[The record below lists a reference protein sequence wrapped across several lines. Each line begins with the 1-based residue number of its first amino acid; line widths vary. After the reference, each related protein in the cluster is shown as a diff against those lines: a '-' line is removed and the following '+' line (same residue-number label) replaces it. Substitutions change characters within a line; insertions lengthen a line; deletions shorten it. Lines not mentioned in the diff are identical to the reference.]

1 MPGTPRKLK
10 RGPRHAV
17 RALHFATAVLF
28 SRRAKAGWVLFWN
41 YGDRNYR
48 NYGDSALNFQL
59 QLVHCHRNST
69 FD

>member
-41 YGDRNYR
+41 YGITVT
-48 NYGDSALNFQL
+48 
-59 QLVHCHRNST
+59 VHLTSSFN
-69 FD
+69 